1 MTPTETERDLDD
13 YSEEF
18 DANSHDDFESNH
30 VYDENQEFDSKLNLE
45 NHFDSKLDMHQNDS
59 LNANVLTDNERHE
72 EFVTITADIENV
84 FDGENT
90 KTQEDILSEIL
101 EDTEASSSDIK
112 PKSLEDSKS
121 DGISDPLRDFTEV
134 DLS

>member
-30 VYDENQEFDSKLNLE
+30 VIVYDEDRVSDPKVNLDNDIDGDCE
-45 NHFDSKLDMHQNDS
+45 SKLDELQNDS
-59 LNANVLTDNERHE
+59 LSVKEINDTEIVNDSKV
-72 EFVTITADIENV
+72 V
-84 FDGENT
+84 
-90 KTQEDILSEIL
+90 KTQEDILNEIL
-101 EDTEASSSDIK
+101 EDSPTDASSSDLK
-112 PKSLEDSKS
+112 PKSLNSKS
-121 DGISDPLRDFTEV
+121 DGISDPLRDFTDV